1 VSTPARQ
8 ATKAVAYTHA
18 EYPHI
23 DSVAYQQSQLASDLE
38 PRRVLVG
45 QLHGMLRCINTKS
58 QKSLAVLD
66 SNIERQVELD
76 VTILSKENDALA
88 KELNELIFKKYTLL
102 TSKSMVKQIE
112 RIPKN
117 LIREPRGLTHEQ
129 KLQLEYDDIADEN
142 KKLREKLEELILI
155 KERMSNII
163 EICEIN
169 SHQNERWLI
178 VDSSNEGP
186 E

>member
-1 VSTPARQ
+1 
-8 ATKAVAYTHA
+8 
-18 EYPHI
+18 
-23 DSVAYQQSQLASDLE
+23 
-38 PRRVLVG
+38 
-45 QLHGMLRCINTKS
+45 
-58 QKSLAVLD
+58 
-66 SNIERQVELD
+66 
-76 VTILSKENDALA
+76 
-88 KELNELIFKKYTLL
+88 
-102 TSKSMVKQIE
+102 MVKQIE

-178 VDSSNEGP
+178 VDSSNEGA